1 MESKKSH
8 STSKKC
14 IKLGLWKSMCY
25 VLTNL
30 VCFFLGPNIMSYN
43 TAAMTIGSAGEDLT
57 TSGLGYSAACCPSSS
72 DYESGYSSTT
82 VYTGGYE
89 QCCTDSYWRS
99 PNMYY
104 NHPAG
109 KKSLKRRHTY

>member
-1 MESKKSH
+1 
-8 STSKKC
+8 
-14 IKLGLWKSMCY
+14 MCY

-109 KKSLKRRHTY
+109 NYPTA